1 MLIDWTDEFDQM
13 LDRLDQRVSAGD
25 ADAVLTRR
33 LVMLE
38 LGMLT
43 DLSAAPTEDSK
54 SLKRVRQSK
63 KHVVWRLAHPYVE
76 GKAVRMIVW
85 FPDDQHVVV
94 ALFANDKAQ
103 MGDVFYD
110 SVGTRADQAIEKFRK
125 DREVEQR

>member
-13 LDRLDQRVSAGD
+13 LDRLDERVAVGD

-38 LGMLT
+38 LGMLA
-43 DLSAAPTEDSK
+43 DLPEAPTEDSK
-54 SLKRVRQSK
+54 SIKRVRQSK
-63 KHVVWRLAHPYVE
+63 KHVVWRLAHPYVD
-76 GKAVRMIVW
+76 GKAVRTIVW
-85 FPDDQHVVV
+85 FPDDQHAVV

-125 DREVEQR
+125 DREAEQR